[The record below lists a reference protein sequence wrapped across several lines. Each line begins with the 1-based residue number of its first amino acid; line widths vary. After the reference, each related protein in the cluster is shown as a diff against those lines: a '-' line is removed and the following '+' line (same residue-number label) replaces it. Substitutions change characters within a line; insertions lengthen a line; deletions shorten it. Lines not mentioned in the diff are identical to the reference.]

1 MMKILLVILICIN
14 AGAYCAEEKKSFSD
28 FPAPSE
34 RLNLY
39 YLWDKYVIN
48 IQPYREI
55 ENLLLYDLP
64 DLVLYKDKQLKEK
77 IGEFNE
83 DGIVLNS
90 ERLCMYERQFSVK
103 KILQNN
109 ELKYVKDKRIT
120 YRKCFSI
127 NSEKN
132 DLGHTSFLNIKDPY
146 SHTEENFKSL
156 AEDIIPDGYF
166 TINIIATEIIG
177 NVAKVETKAQGAFYI
192 DLTKIEKFKM

>member
-1 MMKILLVILICIN
+1 
-14 AGAYCAEEKKSFSD
+14 
-28 FPAPSE
+28 
-34 RLNLY
+34 
-39 YLWDKYVIN
+39 
-48 IQPYREI
+48 
-55 ENLLLYDLP
+55 LLLYDLP

-177 NVAKVETKAQGAFYI
+177 NVAKVETKATIKENRTFFIVDYGLKRKNFGR
-192 DLTKIEKFKM
+192 K